1 MLQYAE
7 AYARYS
13 ASDNIGVG
21 YASVYFLYSAIDY
34 TSNPTVCGHG
44 SSNPSTNPTLHPID
58 QNGYDKV
65 LASSNACAYSTTW
78 TSTIFNA
85 PYDGK
90 IKGISLVYNS
100 DTSEAMT
107 CNKYVCNGI
116 TSKWGCPAC
125 SPVPA
130 VFMIEILNVTDP
142 TDYVGY
148 TLYPNEYTQ
157 GFVAGKTLSC
167 SRGCTLAGYD
177 LNGQNIYDDRM
188 EFIGNTYSVTT
199 NDQFMLQI
207 GEACCQW
214 YTFDNAGHVCA
225 TVYFLYD
232 KTSVNPSV
240 NPTIHPSN
248 STATKD
254 WIFRTSENTTRPSS
268 SPKKMLDHT
277 SSTMDTALVIVL
289 TTSIMVV
296 CVLVIFV
303 VYLRQKTEHQ
313 NDKSR
318 YVEFNETT
326 KEDSKNNEDMKEDT
340 SNDNEDS
347 ANDSNHIITPMMERK
362 TLALANS
369 QATEHKNKIGVE
381 IDPYPVQSMQPIV
394 MPPIAMPMINNQCES
409 GDSVTK
415 SHDDDGLCDKQ
426 TASIDINLQALDAY
440 DYRTVIHTKEDSKNG
455 DEDMKED
462 SRNDNEDSTEDSTEY
477 NIEGIDTLQAL
488 NDYHISYE
496 QYADEAQRFPRC
508 DDDTCVAFRRTFRNR
523 ADFQNEHTLRTIYGC
538 EHNEEC
544 TCIAQYQ
551 ILDTI
556 HC

>member
-1 MLQYAE
+1 
-7 AYARYS
+7 
-13 ASDNIGVG
+13 
-21 YASVYFLYSAIDY
+21 
-34 TSNPTVCGHG
+34 
-44 SSNPSTNPTLHPID
+44 
-58 QNGYDKV
+58 
-65 LASSNACAYSTTW
+65 
-78 TSTIFNA
+78 
-85 PYDGK
+85 
-90 IKGISLVYNS
+90 
-100 DTSEAMT
+100 
-107 CNKYVCNGI
+107 
-116 TSKWGCPAC
+116 
-125 SPVPA
+125 
-130 VFMIEILNVTDP
+130 
-142 TDYVGY
+142 
-148 TLYPNEYTQ
+148 
-157 GFVAGKTLSC
+157 
-167 SRGCTLAGYD
+167 
-177 LNGQNIYDDRM
+177 
-188 EFIGNTYSVTT
+188 
-199 NDQFMLQI
+199 
-207 GEACCQW
+207 
-214 YTFDNAGHVCA
+214 
-225 TVYFLYD
+225 
-232 KTSVNPSV
+232 
-240 NPTIHPSN
+240 
-248 STATKD
+248 
-254 WIFRTSENTTRPSS
+254 
-268 SPKKMLDHT
+268 
-277 SSTMDTALVIVL
+277 
-289 TTSIMVV
+289 
-296 CVLVIFV
+296 
-303 VYLRQKTEHQ
+303 
-313 NDKSR
+313 
-318 YVEFNETT
+318 
-326 KEDSKNNEDMKEDT
+326 MKEDT

-551 ILDTI
+551 LLDTI
-556 HC
+556 HCSLQHSHYSVEEKPDATPDATPKVSQRMLIALNQYTPVLNTINEKNTVSDAYDCYKSKMQDKYNQLYGVKKEEEKGTDENETMGERKQTALDSCCLFLFGWNFVYDDDDKLKKTTKIRDSNKVHVAQHYGSLKEEVTSKYMAMK